1 MQSHEELQ
9 QGKRSSPN
17 TSLEILREQVSV
29 SALLIIKQD
38 IWARLGAFAIYIF
51 MYLWV
56 CSLLIHQ
63 SYNSLK
69 SQSVSNKT
77 LMQKKKDFY
86 FHFFVRELNLWTTWK
101 RFVVKGRKKKGKKKR
116 KKNVFFTAGGV
127 LCPWPT
133 QCDFFSYSEQA
144 AMKFQALFFLLLF
157 TCMCLSLAQGEY
169 CITPQLHEL
178 HTVIIRLHMHLSVS
192 YWVWRNASNLNRTL
206 FFFIAADNI
215 ESC

>member
-1 MQSHEELQ
+1 MQNHEELQ

-29 SALLIIKQD
+29 SALSIIKQA

-77 LMQKKKDFY
+77 LMQKKRTFI
-86 FHFFVRELNLWTTWK
+86 FI
-101 RFVVKGRKKKGKKKR
+101 
-116 KKNVFFTAGGV
+116 
-127 LCPWPT
+127 
-133 QCDFFSYSEQA
+133 S
-144 AMKFQALFFLLLF
+144 LL
-157 TCMCLSLAQGEY
+157 G
-169 CITPQLHEL
+169 
-178 HTVIIRLHMHLSVS
+178 
-192 YWVWRNASNLNRTL
+192 N
-206 FFFIAADNI
+206 
-215 ESC
+215 